1 MQGKVPPRDGRAKRC
16 KKPVTLMAL
25 WGMVL
30 VPNCLSSDI
39 LQNRMLCGFKSLLAA
54 GQVAGT
60 CSWSNPCWYPSKPR
74 SMEQGSENSLVSVTT
89 CQGTSKTFCMRKVR
103 NRGEMKNISSLT
115 WLWNTQ
121 CSDTLSLVILLGSP
135 SSVSIC
141 FVGCDTPV
149 ARWLTEIETQG
160 VYVLIPLLNYTSFNL
175 GVIIII

>member
-1 MQGKVPPRDGRAKRC
+1 MLLPAKEHLKRFVWEKLGIEEKWKTYPAWRDYET
-16 KKPVTLMAL
+16 P
-25 WGMVL
+25 
-30 VPNCLSSDI
+30 
-39 LQNRMLCGFKSLLAA
+39 
-54 GQVAGT
+54 
-60 CSWSNPCWYPSKPR
+60 
-74 SMEQGSENSLVSVTT
+74 
-89 CQGTSKTFCMRKVR
+89 
-103 NRGEMKNISSLT
+103 
-115 WLWNTQ
+115 Q